1 MKFTNPINFITS
13 NYDRYILY
21 EKYTEPNERRL
32 DLHVIEL
39 ESYAGLVKLLKDMVM
54 KGINST
60 SNTIRVIS
68 MSSFYILEQVY
79 NLIVNRNLSS
89 VW

>member
-1 MKFTNPINFITS
+1 MKFSNPINFITS

-21 EKYTEPNERRL
+21 EKYTEPNKRRL